1 MSEQKAGRVLV
12 ADDNEINQRVIRGML
27 EHVGYEVNAVQHG
40 GEVLEALE
48 ADGYDLVIM
57 DCMMPVMDGY
67 QATRAIRA
75 SKSASFDP
83 HIPVL
88 AITALAAP
96 GDREKCL
103 AAGMDDYIS
112 KPVVA
117 GPLFQ
122 KVGQLIGTR
131 TAAPEPSADE
141 SMPDKSMPDE
151 PIPDMLAALSGR
163 LLEDATNWQDELDWL
178 QEAEAFQELGRLA
191 HKIRGSADIF
201 SAKALSQASATLESA
216 MRKGEFAA
224 AAALTDTLRHELA
237 RLESR
242 LRNRA

>member
-1 MSEQKAGRVLV
+1 MSGQKTVRILV

-27 EHVGYEVNAVQHG
+27 EHAGYDVSAVQNG

-48 ADGYDLVIM
+48 ADGYGLVIM

-67 QATRAIRA
+67 EATRAIRA
-75 SKSASFDP
+75 SKSTSFDP
-83 HIPVL
+83 QIPVL

-122 KVGQLIGTR
+122 KVGQLLGSR
-131 TAAPEPSADE
+131 CAAPGAAANEP
-141 SMPDKSMPDE
+141 KPDE

-163 LLEDATNWQDELDWL
+163 LLEDAANWQDELDRL
-178 QEAEAFQELGRLA
+178 QAADAFQELGRLA
-191 HKIRGSADIF
+191 HKVRGSADVF
-201 SAKALSQASATLESA
+201 GAKGLSQAAAALESA
-216 MRKGEFAA
+216 MRDGESATA
-224 AAALTDTLRHELA
+224 SALTETLRQELA